1 MPNLLIT
8 GGSARA
14 LVLELSNRR
23 KLTILTSLRGLQ
35 VLSSFSCLNLE
46 RGSRKR
52 IQATNPLLWLGKLV
66 EKNRMDIKDKAPF
79 IAKAEKLKEE
89 YEKTMRAYNM
99 GITEKNASELKKIM
113 ANEKVV
119 EIVMADPKRTKR
131 ILANRQ
137 SAVCSNERKMRYISE
152 LEHKS
157 HYYFLLYA
165 FIKSRHG
172 RGFLGKTKALSEGLA
187 GNVIFFLLVK
197 TPTPKLASS
206 PWAPPPSLA
215 SCGRPHL
222 YIASTAMPGADSLYN

>member
-1 MPNLLIT
+1 
-8 GGSARA
+8 
-14 LVLELSNRR
+14 
-23 KLTILTSLRGLQ
+23 
-35 VLSSFSCLNLE
+35 
-46 RGSRKR
+46 
-52 IQATNPLLWLGKLV
+52 
-66 EKNRMDIKDKAPF
+66 
-79 IAKAEKLKEE
+79 
-89 YEKTMRAYNM
+89 
-99 GITEKNASELKKIM
+99 M

-152 LEHKS
+152 LEHKVQPL
-157 HYYFLLYA
+157 HFLPNLLCC
-165 FIKSRHG
+165 RN
-172 RGFLGKTKALSEGLA
+172 GFLGKTKALSEGLA